1 MPKVIDP
8 ETGEVTR
15 LPYEEGGIAASTE
28 AEAEVS
34 LSDEERSNLINLIMA
49 ITGSENPGSYLDLSG
64 EQLRRAADKV
74 KSDAESGKYDRNI
87 GGAVHKRY
95 TYQDLGY
102 MHGGVHKGKPNPKT
116 ITYSKG
122 GAVRGKTFSGS
133 D

>member
-34 LSDEERSNLINLIMA
+34 LSDEERSNLINLIMD
-49 ITGSENPGSYLDLSG
+49 ITGSENPVSYLDLSG

-87 GGAVHKRY
+87 GGAVHN
-95 TYQDLGY
+95 TYQELGY

-133 D
+133 Y